1 MQAGLRDMVGD
12 IIRLQGNGDY
22 KGMVAFFDRD
32 AHLDDNA
39 RMVIAT
45 RKDIPVDIA
54 PTYPDTV

>member
-22 KGMVAFFDRD
+22 KGMVAFFDRY

-39 RMVIAT
+39 RTVIAT
-45 RKDIPVDIA
+45 LKDIPVDIA
-54 PTYPDTV
+54 PTYPDTI